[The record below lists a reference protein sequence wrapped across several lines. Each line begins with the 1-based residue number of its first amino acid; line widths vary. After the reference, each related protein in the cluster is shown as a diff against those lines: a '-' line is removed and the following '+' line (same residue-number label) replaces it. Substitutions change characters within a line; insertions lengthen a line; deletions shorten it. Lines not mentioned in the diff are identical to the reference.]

1 MAGSTKGLVVYNST
15 GYNTL
20 CFAKMMKSYGR
31 SFSAIQLKECLRGVF
46 HETGISRTK
55 EQLKSLEKNGYISRA
70 SEDEWSIT
78 ENGIEQIFKSLPRDG
93 WMPLHCVSNYPTQIL
108 NSKIGYISHL
118 TERWGRPVGFSSHD
132 AERWE
137 KLVTQDHGI
146 ILVTGPTG
154 SGKTTTLYSTLKR

>member
-78 ENGIEQIFKSLPRDG
+78 ENGIEQIFKSAAVYRGQKERFLGKRY
-93 WMPLHCVSNYPTQIL
+93 VANTNKQISNIAKSDSMDKYDEEEEIL
-108 NSKIGYISHL
+108 IAVENRMRLIKNRRASQKSKYRS
-118 TERWGRPVGFSSHD
+118 R
-132 AERWE
+132 
-137 KLVTQDHGI
+137 
-146 ILVTGPTG
+146 
-154 SGKTTTLYSTLKR
+154 

>member
-46 HETGISRTK
+46 HENGISRAK

-70 SEDEWSIT
+70 SEDEWLIT
-78 ENGIEQIFKSLPRDG
+78 ENGIEQIFKSAAVYRGQKERFLGKRY
-93 WMPLHCVSNYPTQIL
+93 VANTNKQISNIAKSDSMDKYDEEEEIL
-108 NSKIGYISHL
+108 IAVENRMRLIKNRQASQKKAKYRS
-118 TERWGRPVGFSSHD
+118 
-132 AERWE
+132 
-137 KLVTQDHGI
+137 Q
-146 ILVTGPTG
+146 
-154 SGKTTTLYSTLKR
+154 

>member
-1 MAGSTKGLVVYNST
+1 MPGSTKGLVVYNSA

-70 SEDEWSIT
+70 SEDEWLIT
-78 ENGIEQIFKSLPRDG
+78 ENGIEQIFKSAAVYRGQKERFLGKRYVANTNKQISNIAKSDSLQHEGTHMRKLMCPR
-93 WMPLHCVSNYPTQIL
+93 
-108 NSKIGYISHL
+108 
-118 TERWGRPVGFSSHD
+118 ERFQRNLFASVRS
-132 AERWE
+132 
-137 KLVTQDHGI
+137 
-146 ILVTGPTG
+146 
-154 SGKTTTLYSTLKR
+154 LKCRVMTFFQV